1 MVWQSRHGEL
11 GSVEVRSGLVS
22 HVRLGVVGTV
32 TSVWGGVSH
41 GRRGKEK
48 LVVFRCGPVRRGEL
62 SRGMAGTVGLGTE
75 CPVGARSGK

>member
-11 GSVEVRSGLVS
+11 GYVEASSGLECFG
-22 HVRLGVVGTV
+22 RLGVVGTV
-32 TSVWGGVSH
+32 TSVWGGVSL

-62 SRGMAGTVGLGTE
+62 SRGMAGMAG
-75 CPVGARSGK
+75 

>member
-1 MVWQSRHGEL
+1 M
-11 GSVEVRSGLVS
+11 
-22 HVRLGVVGTV
+22 VGTV

-62 SRGMAGTVGLGTE
+62 SRGMAGKVGRGLARRGAVKLGMAGLARRGRVRQGTVGPGMDSE
-75 CPVGARSGK
+75 AG